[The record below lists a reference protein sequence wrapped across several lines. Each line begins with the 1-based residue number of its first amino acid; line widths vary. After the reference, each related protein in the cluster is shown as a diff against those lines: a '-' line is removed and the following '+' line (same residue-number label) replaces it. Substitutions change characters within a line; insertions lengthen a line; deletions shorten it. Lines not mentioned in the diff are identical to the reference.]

1 MTFFWP
7 RNTKRFCMAWPGSTN
22 FYRNHVTVRISKSDH
37 PSTSMY
43 TWTLVC
49 ICMYSK
55 FTVCVFSYRLVFVVL
70 LFPWTVVTAQ
80 IIVSS
85 SSNRRLL
92 GPYSSFLITTAV
104 ESVVFNFGSNDGMRG
119 ASLALL
125 SPWLHSLSVKSKYR
139 VIGKHSKE
147 APPGYMLN
155 KIVFTF
161 LREKRL
167 KLGR

>member
-1 MTFFWP
+1 
-7 RNTKRFCMAWPGSTN
+7 
-22 FYRNHVTVRISKSDH
+22 
-37 PSTSMY
+37 
-43 TWTLVC
+43 
-49 ICMYSK
+49 MYSK

-119 ASLALL
+119 A
-125 SPWLHSLSVKSKYR
+125 R
-139 VIGKHSKE
+139 
-147 APPGYMLN
+147 
-155 KIVFTF
+155 
-161 LREKRL
+161 R
-167 KLGR
+167 